1 MMKKSVVIVIA
12 LIYVAAIALVSFLGL
27 NPKIYNQNVYVEG
40 ITVSSD
46 HQIEKFQGEDAIYFL
61 NEFKE
66 DGTRTVK
73 LDCEV
78 RPDDATNK
86 KINYVLDQDD
96 TFATIDENGLL
107 TITGPGTRI
116 FPVFIVSAENP
127 TISQKIMIWAIDTSE
142 YE

>member
-61 NEFKE
+61 NEFKA

-73 LDCEV
+73 FDCEV

-96 TFATIDENGLL
+96 TFATVDENGLL

-127 TISQKIMIWAIDTSE
+127 TISQKVMIWAIDTSE